1 MSRSVA
7 RELAFKVL
15 FQTDI
20 GRNPWQQVLPL
31 LSAEYNFSENE
42 QAFLENLIS
51 GTLLHL
57 SKIDQEILKYSPEW
71 KLERMAS
78 TDRNIMRVALFE
90 LLFSEETPVSVA
102 VNEAVE
108 LAKKYG
114 NDDSGKFVNGIL
126 GNIIRGRT
134 ISATDTK
141 VTLNPEEKKE

>member
-1 MSRSVA
+1 MSRIIA

-31 LSAEYNFSENE
+31 VSAEYTFTENE
-42 QAFLENLIS
+42 AIFLEKLIS
-51 GTLLHL
+51 GTLAHL
-57 SKIDQEILKYSPEW
+57 PKIDEEILKYSSEW
-71 KLERMAS
+71 KLERMAN
-78 TDRNIMRVALFE
+78 TDRNILRLALFE
-90 LLFSEETPVSVA
+90 LLFWDETPVSVA

-114 NDDSGKFVNGIL
+114 DDDAGKFVNGIL

-134 ISATDTK
+134 VPATQ
-141 VTLNPEEKKE
+141 EKQSQN